1 MIIDLPT
8 KFYYEKDGSKAF
20 VDNEILYCE
29 NNVSFERLMY
39 HTTLNFVEKA
49 PAITV
54 DVN

>member
-29 NNVSFERLMY
+29 NNVSFERL
-39 HTTLNFVEKA
+39 NFVEKA